1 MAELKASDS
10 GVYSETLLLLLVI
23 SMLRTLLVLIETP
36 IFDEISLFL
45 SSLLVS
51 SLSVVD
57 AWNI

>member
-23 SMLRTLLVLIETP
+23 SMLRTLLVLIDTP

>member
-51 SLSVVD
+51 LLSVVD